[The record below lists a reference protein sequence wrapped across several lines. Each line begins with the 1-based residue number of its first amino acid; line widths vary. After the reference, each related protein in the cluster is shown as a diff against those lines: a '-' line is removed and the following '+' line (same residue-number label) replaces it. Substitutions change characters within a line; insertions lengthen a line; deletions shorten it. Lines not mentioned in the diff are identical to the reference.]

1 MWKDFLSSIG
11 IGNIKVDTI
20 VENPTLTPS
29 CDLKGEVMIE
39 GGLSD
44 QDVNKIVLTVY
55 IRTEDYREDSDFT
68 YHEKE
73 LHGFALNEIGV
84 VKAGE
89 VKRIPFKFSL
99 YKDHPLSDEKT
110 ETFLRTLVDIPQ
122 AVNPTDEDS
131 IKVVNSLS

>member
-11 IGNIKVDTI
+11 IGNIKVDTV

-29 CDLKGEVMIE
+29 SDLKGEVVIE

-44 QDVNKIVLTVY
+44 QQVNKVVLTVF
-55 IRTEDYREDSDFT
+55 IRTDDYREDSDFS

-73 LHGFALNEIGV
+73 LHGYALDEIGV
-84 VKAGE
+84 VKAEE

-99 YKDHPLSDEKT
+99 SKEHPISDDKT
-110 ETFLRTLVDIPQ
+110 ETFLRTTVDIPQ
-122 AVNPTDEDS
+122 AVDPTDEDS
-131 IKVVNSLS
+131 IKVVKSL